1 MPGFELI
8 GKEEKRELDNLMD
21 KSGILFRHG
30 FDNLRNGVYKTR
42 EFEKN
47 FSNQMNV
54 QDALAVTSGTAALLV
69 ALKAFGIGQGDE
81 VITQS
86 FTFVATV
93 EAIVE
98 SGAKPIICDIDSTLN
113 LDPEAL
119 EAKISNKT
127 KAIIVVHMLGTPCN
141 LNPIIKIAE
150 KNKVNLEFEASVCGG
165 VPIIRSLKEGLIANK
180 IKKVFG
186 IFNGTSNY
194 ILSSMDKENKS
205 FNEVLKNAQRL
216 GYAESNPTSDLN
228 GDDVASKLKILSSLC
243 FNSFLNKNIHVEG
256 IKDIDKDDIKY
267 AKKLGYKIKLLGY
280 AELIGKNIFQRVHP
294 TLIRNSSYVGSIDGV
309 LNAVIIDG
317 NPVGQSIIQG
327 EGAGPAAT
335 TSALISDISSI
346 LRGNI
351 KFPFSISN
359 KERKNL
365 NFKDISERFFSAY
378 FRFNVTDKPGVLSNI
393 TQIFSRNKV
402 SIKRLVQDPNKNK
415 SSSSIIIITHP
426 SKDKSLNKIIQ
437 TINKRS
443 YVKKRSKLIRIDDE

>member
-1 MPGFELI
+1 MKKLNIAIIGLGNIGSYLYKYLNNNKKNIAKKNNCIPHISYVAAKNRKKKRDFKINKKKWLTNYLEATKKKDVDVIVELI
-8 GKEEKRELDNLMD
+8 GGAEGPAKK
-21 KSGILFRHG
+21 
-30 FDNLRNGVYKTR
+30 
-42 EFEKN
+42 
-47 FSNQMNV
+47 
-54 QDALAVTSGTAALLV
+54 LV
-69 ALKAFGIGQGDE
+69 FNALKNKKHVVTANKALIAKYGD
-81 VITQS
+81 QLS
-86 FTFVATV
+86 
-93 EAIVE
+93 
-98 SGAKPIICDIDSTLN
+98 
-113 LDPEAL
+113 
-119 EAKISNKT
+119 
-127 KAIIVVHMLGTPCN
+127 
-141 LNPIIKIAE
+141 KIAE
-150 KNKVNLEFEASVCGG
+150 KNKVNFEFEASVCGG

-180 IKKVFG
+180 ISKVFG

-205 FNEVLKNAQRL
+205 FEEVLNKAKKL
-216 GYAESNPTSDLN
+216 GYAESNPSADLN
-228 GDDVASKLKILSSLC
+228 GNDVAAKLKILSSLC

-256 IKDIDKDDIKY
+256 IKNIDKEDVKY
-267 AKKLGYKIKLLGY
+267 ARRLGYKIKLLGY

-294 TLIRNSSYVGSIDGV
+294 TLIKDSSYVGSIDGV

-335 TSALISDISSI
+335 TSALVSDISSI

-365 NFKDISERFFSAY
+365 NFKKISERFFSAY
-378 FRFNVTDKPGVLSNI
+378 FRFNVIDKPGVLSNI
-393 TQIFSRNKV
+393 THVFSRNKV

-437 TINKRS
+437 TVNKRS
-443 YVKKRSKLIRIDDE
+443 YVKKRSKLIRIDNE

>member
-1 MPGFELI
+1 MRKLNISIIGLGNIGSYLFNYLKKNKNILSKKNNCVPNVIYISAKNKKKNRGFKISKKIWLDNYLDSTKNKNVDLIVELI
-8 GKEEKRELDNLMD
+8 GGAEGPAKK
-21 KSGILFRHG
+21 
-30 FDNLRNGVYKTR
+30 
-42 EFEKN
+42 
-47 FSNQMNV
+47 
-54 QDALAVTSGTAALLV
+54 LV
-69 ALKAFGIGQGDE
+69 FNALKNKKHVVTANKALI
-81 VITQS
+81 
-86 FTFVATV
+86 
-93 EAIVE
+93 
-98 SGAKPIICDIDSTLN
+98 AKYGNQL
-113 LDPEAL
+113 A
-119 EAKISNKT
+119 
-127 KAIIVVHMLGTPCN
+127 
-141 LNPIIKIAE
+141 KIAE

-180 IKKVFG
+180 INKVFG

-205 FNEVLKNAQRL
+205 FNEVLQNAQKL

-243 FNSFLNKNIHVEG
+243 FNSYLNKNIHVEG
-256 IKDIDKDDIKY
+256 IKDIDKEDINY
-267 AKKLGYKIKLLGY
+267 AKRLGYKIKLLGY
-280 AELIGKNIFQRVHP
+280 AELIGKNFFQRVHP
-294 TLIRNSSYVGSIDGV
+294 TLIRDSSYVGSIDGV

-317 NPVGQSIIQG
+317 NPVGRSIIQG

-359 KERKNL
+359 KERKSL

-378 FRFNVTDKPGVLSNI
+378 FRFNVIDKPGVLSNI

-402 SIKRLVQDPNKNK
+402 SIKRLVQDPSKNK

-426 SKDKSLNKIIQ
+426 SKDKSLNRIIQ
-437 TINKRS
+437 AISKRS
-443 YVKKRSKLIRIDDE
+443 YVKKIPKLIRIDDE

>member
-1 MPGFELI
+1 MKKLNIAIIGLGNIGSYLYKYLKKNRNILSKKNNCIPNVVYVSAKNRSINRGFKIDKKIWLNNYLDATKNENVDLIIELI
-8 GKEEKRELDNLMD
+8 GGAEGPAKKL
-21 KSGILFRHG
+21 
-30 FDNLRNGVYKTR
+30 V
-42 EFEKN
+42 
-47 FSNQMNV
+47 FS
-54 QDALAVTSGTAALLV
+54 
-69 ALKAFGIGQGDE
+69 ALKNKKHVVTANKALIAKYGD
-81 VITQS
+81 
-86 FTFVATV
+86 
-93 EAIVE
+93 
-98 SGAKPIICDIDSTLN
+98 KLST
-113 LDPEAL
+113 
-119 EAKISNKT
+119 
-127 KAIIVVHMLGTPCN
+127 
-141 LNPIIKIAE
+141 IAE

-180 IKKVFG
+180 INKVFG

-194 ILSSMDKENKS
+194 ILSSMDKDNKS
-205 FNEVLKNAQRL
+205 FKEVLQNAQRL

-228 GDDVASKLKILSSLC
+228 GEDVAAKLKILSSLC
-243 FNSFLNKNIHVEG
+243 FNSFLNNNIHVEG
-256 IKDIDKDDIKY
+256 IKDIDRDDINY
-267 AKKLGYKIKLLGY
+267 AKRLGYKIKLLGY

-294 TLIRNSSYVGSIDGV
+294 TLIKDSSYVASIDGV

-317 NPVGQSIIQG
+317 IPVGQSIIQG

-365 NFKDISERFFSAY
+365 NFKKISERYFSAY
-378 FRFNVTDKPGVLSNI
+378 FRFNVIDKPGVLSNI
-393 TQIFSRNKV
+393 TQIFSRNRV

-443 YVKKRSKLIRIDDE
+443 YVKKRSKLIRINDK